1 MVSRLVELF
10 VTEDTALAGV
20 DLRLHRGDR
29 SVDCRHLG
37 VGTALGGQTGDLHL
51 ERLAG
56 LNDVGEAVR
65 VFLQRLDRSFL
76 DRPADEDRTV
86 AVPDR
91 QNAPG
96 PRGPPAPG

>member
-1 MVSRLVELF
+1 HQLRKKCRMSSSGERLVELF

-20 DLRLHRGDR
+20 DLSLHRGDR

-65 VFLQRLDRSFL
+65 VLPQRPDRSL
-76 DRPADEDRTV
+76 LERPDAED
-86 AVPDR
+86 
-91 QNAPG
+91 APCV
-96 PRGPPAPG
+96 